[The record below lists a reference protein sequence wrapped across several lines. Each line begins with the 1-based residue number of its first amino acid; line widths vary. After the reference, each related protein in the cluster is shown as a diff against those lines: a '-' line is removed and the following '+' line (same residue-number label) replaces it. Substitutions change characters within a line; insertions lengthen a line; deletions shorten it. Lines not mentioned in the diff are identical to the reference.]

1 MPASPSLGFL
11 RRAAAPLGA
20 LVATLVAACSPL
32 ALVNGLVPSDT
43 YHREQD
49 LAYGANERQRL
60 DVYAPVSPTDAAP
73 VIVFFYGGSWRT
85 GRRAD
90 YRFVGEALASR
101 GFVAVI
107 ADYRL
112 YPEVRFPDFVAD
124 SARAVRWTRDNIAR
138 LGGDPERIFLMGHSA
153 GGYNAAMLAFN
164 PVYLRAAGFDDR
176 AIKGFI
182 GLAGPYDFLPLTS
195 VLLRS
200 VFGYPET
207 SPTTQPINFVVAGGP
222 PALLV
227 VAAHDR
233 IVDPGNSARL
243 AARIRA
249 AGGTVREVSYDQLDH
264 RTVIGALAAPLRGL
278 APVLDD
284 VAAFVAAPTR

>member
-32 ALVNGLVPSDT
+32 ALVNGL
-43 YHREQD
+43 
-49 LAYGANERQRL
+49 
-60 DVYAPVSPTDAAP
+60 
-73 VIVFFYGGSWRT
+73 
-85 GRRAD
+85 
-90 YRFVGEALASR
+90 
-101 GFVAVI
+101 
-107 ADYRL
+107 
-112 YPEVRFPDFVAD
+112 
-124 SARAVRWTRDNIAR
+124 
-138 LGGDPERIFLMGHSA
+138 
-153 GGYNAAMLAFN
+153 
-164 PVYLRAAGFDDR
+164 
-176 AIKGFI
+176 
-182 GLAGPYDFLPLTS
+182 TS

-222 PALLV
+222 RALLV